1 MKSKKTT
8 RRALLTSMLSLLI
21 CVSMLVGST
30 FAWFTDSVTSQNNII
45 KSGNLDIE
53 MEYSMNLQTWND
65 ISGAADVF
73 VAPAGATK
81 GLWEPGHTEVAYLR
95 ITNAGTLSL
104 KYRLQ
109 VAPYTETVGESAD
122 GKDIKLSEILKFA
135 ATEPSATAPTAYTR
149 ETAQA
154 AALAAA
160 NSVKL
165 TDYTTGVV
173 TMAPGE
179 VQYIALVVY
188 MPEEVGNEANYRG
201 TDIPKIEFALNLQ
214 ATQVEAESD
223 SFDNTYD
230 KDSEFGVDVGTLAEL
245 EAALEV
251 GGIINLTADIT
262 TEKGVNVTKDTV
274 LNLNG
279 HTLTATGERACGI
292 TCEGTGIDL
301 VIENGK
307 LVAESTNG
315 QVTGTGTSTGAS
327 SSVVFDSTGTL
338 TMTDVEIQGSVRGG
352 HRAVEVSSGK
362 AYLTNVDITSHYGSG
377 VNAGSGANVELTDCD
392 ITVNGMYTAPYN
404 SVCFSVMYGGRLT
417 IHSGNYKL
425 INDNVYTT
433 GDTHGGWVGI
443 VMNSGGTIT
452 TLGGTYT
459 NVPAVGFVPAYERAI
474 IEGENASPAVAT
486 INLLGGTFIPQK
498 DKVYSGYGI
507 GESPTYPVF
516 NGVLTDNGD
525 GTWTASP
532 SAGTE
537 IWAGVAYETSEDGKD
552 ATIFA
557 LSEGTTV
564 RGMIEG
570 DTDIET
576 LEVGEGVTV
585 FGNRTA
591 RRCYGLT
598 TVTLPESLT
607 EIGPAAFQ
615 SCTSLSSVNIPASV
629 TVIGEGAFAE
639 CSSLTSITIP
649 NGVTRIEKDS
659 FRATGLTEVTL
670 PASVTYI
677 GSNAFRDCDSLTTV
691 YIMAESFT
699 IEANAFNNVANP
711 YPTTTIYVQNA
722 EMQTYLQG
730 VFQDNSSAAHIT
742 VEVMVP

>member
-1 MKSKKTT
+1 
-8 RRALLTSMLSLLI
+8 
-21 CVSMLVGST
+21 
-30 FAWFTDSVTSQNNII
+30 
-45 KSGNLDIE
+45 
-53 MEYSMNLQTWND
+53 
-65 ISGAADVF
+65 
-73 VAPAGATK
+73 
-81 GLWEPGHTEVAYLR
+81 
-95 ITNAGTLSL
+95 
-104 KYRLQ
+104 
-109 VAPYTETVGESAD
+109 
-122 GKDIKLSEILKFA
+122 
-135 ATEPSATAPTAYTR
+135 
-149 ETAQA
+149 
-154 AALAAA
+154 
-160 NSVKL
+160 
-165 TDYTTGVV
+165 
-173 TMAPGE
+173 MAPDE

-245 EAALEV
+245 EAALKV

-279 HTLTATGERACGI
+279 HTLTATGELARGI
-292 TCEGTGIDL
+292 NCNGEGIDL
-301 VIENGK
+301 TIKNGK

-327 SSVVFDSTGTL
+327 SSVYFNSTGTL
-338 TMTDVEIQGSVRGG
+338 DMEDVEIQGSVRGG
-352 HRAVEVSSGK
+352 RRAVEVYSGK

-392 ITVNGMYTAPYN
+392 ITVNGMYSAPYN

-459 NVPAVGFVPAYERAI
+459 NVPAAGFVPAYERAI

-525 GTWTASP
+525 GTWTASYEGSVVSS
-532 SAGTE
+532 SADLAAALSSGKNILLTSDVAYDSSISIPDGISFDGNGNTITYNGTE
-537 IWAGVAYETSEDGKD
+537 YDYHLVKLNTGATLKNVTLENYRVRTEETTNGTITMENVVINMDNDLTGLDISRGVGTAKLTNVTCKGITD
-552 ATIFA
+552 ATH
-557 LSEGTTV
+557 LNPETQVQVDYTPYGDVLLGTKW
-564 RGMIEG
+564 G
-570 DTDIET
+570 
-576 LEVGEGVTV
+576 LEATNCQFGSLHGWNTTNGSNVYLTNTTMTV
-585 FGNRTA
+585 FRMHYWSNRTL
-591 RRCYGLT
+591 Y
-598 TVTLPESLT
+598 
-607 EIGPAAFQ
+607 I
-615 SCTSLSSVNIPASV
+615 
-629 TVIGEGAFAE
+629 
-639 CSSLTSITIP
+639 
-649 NGVTRIEKDS
+649 NGVETAWSESGAIPVAHDVGGCWS
-659 FRATGLTEVTL
+659 VQ
-670 PASVTYI
+670 PA
-677 GSNAFRDCDSLTTV
+677 FK
-691 YIMAESFT
+691 
-699 IEANAFNNVANP
+699 
-711 YPTTTIYVQNA
+711 
-722 EMQTYLQG
+722 
-730 VFQDNSSAAHIT
+730 
-742 VEVMVP
+742 